1 MSLYSNDMGQLNQK
15 NSSGLRIAQI
25 VLGLIAIGLSIGIMV
40 YPGAGMATIV
50 FLLAI
55 ALLAVGFERIVTGIF
70 PHNTKSSRA
79 GNIVLGLL
87 AVGVGMAVIVYPVGT
102 TYFLISLLAV
112 GLLFLG
118 IARIIQGF
126 AIKHASGWSRALA
139 IGVGI
144 LCLAISVG
152 IFVSPLSGGVF
163 LSVILGVC
171 LLIVGIECV
180 VNGMS
185 GRGNVLTSVSSTMD

>member
-1 MSLYSNDMGQLNQK
+1 MGQMSHK

-25 VLGLIAIGLSIGIMV
+25 LLVLIAIGVSIGIIV

-50 FLLAI
+50 FLLSI
-55 ALLAVGFERIVTGIF
+55 ALLAVGFERIVMGIF
-70 PHNTKSSRA
+70 PNHTKSSRA

-87 AVGVGMAVIVYPVGT
+87 AVGLGMAVIFYPVGT
-102 TYFLISLLAV
+102 SYFLISLLAV

-126 AIKHASGWSRALA
+126 TNKHISGWARALA

-144 LCLAISVG
+144 LCLAISFA
-152 IFVSPLSGGVF
+152 IFASPLTGAVF
-163 LSVILGVC
+163 LAVILGVC
-171 LLIVGIECV
+171 LLIVGIEAV
-180 VNGMS
+180 VNGVS
-185 GRGNVLTSVSSTMD
+185 GRGNILTSASNAVGYGK